1 MPNHLFV
8 TQDYPPVAG
17 GMSRRH
23 VELCRRLG
31 PGAVTVSTVSAD
43 GAASFDAEEQYP
55 ILREPFTFGQ
65 AKLLTHRLRWARDVS
80 RLCAVGIDVLHC
92 GNIRPAGDPTW
103 WAAMRH
109 RTPYMLY
116 VNGGDVLIER
126 QKIQR
131 SWIKRMTARWL
142 LRDASAIIANSD
154 WTASITRQLAADL
167 RVSADDRI
175 HVVELGTDPTWF
187 RPDRDSGRLRER
199 LGLGTAPLL
208 ITAAR
213 LVPHKGQDI
222 AIAVLERLRHRI
234 PGVQYL
240 VVGTG
245 PDEIRLREL
254 AERSGVG
261 DAVVFAGSLSDEDLA
276 EAYAT
281 ADVYVGLSRVRDG
294 LYAEGFGISFVEA
307 MSSGT
312 PVVAGDSGGVRS
324 AVADG
329 VTGFLVPPTDVDAAT
344 HAITQLLRDPELRA
358 SMSAAGRDAVL
369 RHYNW
374 DRVASDISQLAE
386 SIRVR

>member
-8 TQDYPPVAG
+8 TPDYPPVAG

-31 PGAVTVSTVSAD
+31 RGAVTVSTVSVD
-43 GAASFDAEEQYP
+43 GAASFDAAEQYP
-55 ILREPFTFGQ
+55 IVREPFTFGQ
-65 AKLLTHRLRWARDVS
+65 AKLLTHRVRWARDVS
-80 RLCAVGIDVLHC
+80 RLCTAGVDVLHC
-92 GNIRPAGDPTW
+92 GNIRPAGDPIW

-109 RTPYMLY
+109 HIPYMLY

-131 SWIKRMTARWL
+131 SRIKRMTARWI

-154 WTASITRQLAADL
+154 WTASITRQLAVDL
-167 RVSADDRI
+167 GVSADDRI
-175 HVVELGTDPTWF
+175 HVVELGTDPAWF
-187 RPDRDSGRLRER
+187 RPDRDTGRLRER
-199 LGLGTAPLL
+199 FGLGTAPLL
-208 ITAAR
+208 VTAAR
-213 LVPHKGQDI
+213 LVPHKGQDM
-222 AIAVLERLRHRI
+222 AIAVLERLRHHI
-234 PGVQYL
+234 PDVRYL

-245 PDEIRLREL
+245 PDESRLREL
-254 AERSGVG
+254 AERGGVA
-261 DAVVFAGSLSDEDLA
+261 DAVVFAGNLSDDDLA

-307 MSSGT
+307 MASGT

-329 VTGFLVPPTDVDAAT
+329 VTGFLVAPIDIDAAAD
-344 HAITQLLRDPELRA
+344 AITRLLHDRQLRT
-358 SMSAAGRDAVL
+358 SMGAAGRDAVL
-369 RHYNW
+369 QHYNW
-374 DRVASDISQLAE
+374 DRVASDISQIAA
-386 SIRVR
+386 SVRAR